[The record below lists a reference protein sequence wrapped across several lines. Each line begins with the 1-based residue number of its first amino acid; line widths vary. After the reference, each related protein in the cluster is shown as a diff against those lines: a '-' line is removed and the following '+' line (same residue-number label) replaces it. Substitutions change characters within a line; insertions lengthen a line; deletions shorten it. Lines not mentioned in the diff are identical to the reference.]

1 MLDEKEITKTL
12 GGNKKGM
19 FLYILKLIINDTTV
33 IKTEVL
39 MGDTIVDKLKQ
50 INQIT
55 IIPTIPL
62 IYKINISLNFYGTN
76 GLVVFNIFMLICI
89 FF

>member
-62 IYKINISLNFYGTN
+62 IYKINISLNFY
-76 GLVVFNIFMLICI
+76 
-89 FF
+89 